1 MILGPGSKSYGYGS
15 VMRGTNSYSS
25 TPAKLTT
32 SSGSSSGALVI
43 SRCSSGG
50 GGSEVDTSWKRVMNS
65 PNPEEVKRL
74 GNEMFK
80 KGCFSEAL
88 KFYDRA
94 LELSPSNA
102 TYRSN
107 RAAALSG
114 LGRIAEAVVE
124 CEHAIKLDPNF
135 ARAHH
140 RLATLL
146 LRYTELLIDS

>member
-1 MILGPGSKSYGYGS
+1 
-15 VMRGTNSYSS
+15 
-25 TPAKLTT
+25 
-32 SSGSSSGALVI
+32 
-43 SRCSSGG
+43 
-50 GGSEVDTSWKRVMNS
+50 MNS